1 MKKERNGI
9 VMNYGLQL
17 YSVRDS
23 ASKDM
28 DKTLRE
34 VAAMGYE
41 FVEFAGFF
49 NHPAEEIREMLEKY
63 NLKVSGTH
71 SPASGITP
79 ENIEESIRYHK
90 IIGCENYIIP
100 GADLKTGRK
109 LSNFIALVNE
119 AIPVFEAEGMK
130 LHFHNH
136 FSEFQPNEDGRYA
149 HYELEKKTKINFEI
163 DTYWS
168 FFAGRDTLALLD
180 RLKDR
185 ISVIHLKDGIGRAGK
200 ALGEGNAP
208 VLDVIAKAKELNLAM
223 VVESEGLDPSGLE
236 EVARCME
243 FLKKNG

>member
-1 MKKERNGI
+1 
-9 VMNYGLQL
+9 MNYGLQL

-49 NHPAEEIREMLEKY
+49 DHPAEKIREMLDKY
-63 NLKVSGTH
+63 NLKASGTH
-71 SPASGITP
+71 SKPIGIAP

-109 LSNFIALVNE
+109 LSDFIKLVNE
-119 AIPVFEAEGMK
+119 AQPVLEAEGIK

-163 DTYWS
+163 DTYWAYY
-168 FFAGRDTLALLD
+168 AGRDPIALLD

-185 ISVIHLKDGIGRAGK
+185 ISVVHLKDGIARAGK
-200 ALGEGNAP
+200 ALGEGDAP

-223 VVESEGLDPSGLE
+223 VVESEGLDPTGLE
-236 EVARCME
+236 EVARCIE

>member
-1 MKKERNGI
+1 
-9 VMNYGLQL
+9 MNYGLQL

-23 ASKDM
+23 ASVDM

-49 NHPAEEIREMLEKY
+49 DHPAEKIREMLDKY
-63 NLKVSGTH
+63 NLKASGTH
-71 SPASGITP
+71 SKPIGIAP
-79 ENIEESIRYHK
+79 ENIVESIRYHK

-109 LSNFIALVNE
+109 LSDFIKLVNE
-119 AIPVFEAEGMK
+119 AQPVLEAEGIK

-163 DTYWS
+163 DTYWAYY
-168 FFAGRDTLALLD
+168 AGRDPIALLE

-185 ISVIHLKDGIGRAGK
+185 ISVIHLKDGIGRSGR

-208 VLDVIAKAKELNLAM
+208 VIDVIAKAKELNLAM
-223 VVESEGLDPSGLE
+223 VVESEGLNPTGLE
-236 EVARCME
+236 EVARCIE
-243 FLKKNG
+243 FLEKNG

>member
-1 MKKERNGI
+1 
-9 VMNYGLQL
+9 MNYGLQL

-23 ASKDM
+23 ASVDM

-49 NHPAEEIREMLEKY
+49 DHPAEKIREMLEKY
-63 NLKVSGTH
+63 NLRASGTH
-71 SPASGITP
+71 SSASGITP

-100 GADLKTGRK
+100 GADLKTGKK
-109 LSNFIALVNE
+109 LSNFIDLVNY
-119 AIPVFEAEGMK
+119 AQPILEAEGIK

-136 FSEFQPNEDGRYA
+136 YSEFKPNEDGRYA

-163 DTYWS
+163 DTYWAYY
-168 FFAGRDTLALLD
+168 AGRDPIALLD
-180 RLKDR
+180 RLSDR
-185 ISVIHLKDGIGRAGK
+185 ISVVHLKDGIGRAGK
-200 ALGEGNAP
+200 ALGEGDAP

-223 VVESEGLDPSGLE
+223 VVESEGLDPCGLE
-236 EVARCME
+236 EVARCIE

>member
-1 MKKERNGI
+1 
-9 VMNYGLQL
+9 MNYGLQL

-23 ASKDM
+23 ASVDM

-49 NHPAEEIREMLEKY
+49 DHPAEKIREMLDKY
-63 NLKVSGTH
+63 NLKASGTH
-71 SPASGITP
+71 SKPIGIAP

-109 LSNFIALVNE
+109 LSNFISLVNE

-130 LHFHNH
+130 LHYHNH
-136 FSEFQPNEDGRYA
+136 SHEFLPNEDGRYS
-149 HYELEKKTKINFEI
+149 HYELEKKTAVNFEI
-163 DTYWS
+163 DTYWA
-168 FFAGRDTLALLD
+168 FEAGRDPIALLE

-185 ISVIHLKDGIGRAGK
+185 ISVIHLKDGIGRSGR

-223 VVESEGLDPSGLE
+223 VVESEGLDPTGLE
-236 EVARCME
+236 EVARCIE

>member
-1 MKKERNGI
+1 
-9 VMNYGLQL
+9 MNYGLQL

-23 ASKDM
+23 ASVDM

-49 NHPAEEIREMLEKY
+49 DHPAEKIREMLDKY
-63 NLKVSGTH
+63 NLKASGTH
-71 SPASGITP
+71 SKPIGIAP

-100 GADLKTGRK
+100 GTDLKTGRK

-130 LHFHNH
+130 LHYHNH
-136 FSEFQPNEDGRYA
+136 SHEFLPNEDGRYS
-149 HYELEKKTKINFEI
+149 HYELEKKTTVNFEI
-163 DTYWS
+163 DTYWA
-168 FFAGRDTLALLD
+168 FEAGRDPIALLE

-185 ISVIHLKDGIGRAGK
+185 ISVIHLKDGIGRSGR

-223 VVESEGLDPSGLE
+223 VVESEGLNPTGLE
-236 EVARCME
+236 EVARCIE

>member
-1 MKKERNGI
+1 
-9 VMNYGLQL
+9 MNYGLQL

-23 ASKDM
+23 ASVDM

-49 NHPAEEIREMLEKY
+49 DHPAEKIREMLEKY
-63 NLKVSGTH
+63 NLRASGTH
-71 SPASGITP
+71 SSASGITP

-100 GADLKTGRK
+100 GADLKTGKK

-149 HYELEKKTKINFEI
+149 HYELEKKTK
-163 DTYWS
+163 
-168 FFAGRDTLALLD
+168 R
-180 RLKDR
+180 
-185 ISVIHLKDGIGRAGK
+185 K
-200 ALGEGNAP
+200 AL
-208 VLDVIAKAKELNLAM
+208 K
-223 VVESEGLDPSGLE
+223 
-236 EVARCME
+236 
-243 FLKKNG
+243 

>member
-1 MKKERNGI
+1 
-9 VMNYGLQL
+9 MNYGLQL

-23 ASKDM
+23 ASVDM

-49 NHPAEEIREMLEKY
+49 DHPAEKIREMLDKY
-63 NLKVSGTH
+63 NLKASGTH
-71 SPASGITP
+71 SKPIGIAP

-109 LSNFIALVNE
+109 LSNFISLVNE

-130 LHFHNH
+130 LHYHNH
-136 FSEFQPNEDGRYA
+136 SHEFLPNEDGRYS
-149 HYELEKKTKINFEI
+149 HYELEKKTTVNFEI
-163 DTYWS
+163 DTYWA
-168 FFAGRDTLALLD
+168 FEAGRDPIALLE

-185 ISVIHLKDGIGRAGK
+185 ISVIHLKDGIGRSGR

-223 VVESEGLDPSGLE
+223 VVESEGLNPTGLE
-236 EVARCME
+236 EVARCIE

>member
-1 MKKERNGI
+1 
-9 VMNYGLQL
+9 MNYGLQL

-49 NHPAEEIREMLEKY
+49 GHPAEEIREMLEKY
-63 NLKVSGTH
+63 NLRVSGTH

-90 IIGCENYIIP
+90 IIGCENYIMP
-100 GADLKTGRK
+100 GADLKTGKK
-109 LSNFIALVNE
+109 LSNFIKLVNE
-119 AIPVFEAEGMK
+119 AQPVFESEGIK

-163 DTYWS
+163 DTYWA
-168 FFAGRDTLALLD
+168 FFAGRDPIALLD

-185 ISVIHLKDGIGRAGK
+185 ISVVHLKDGIARVGK

-208 VLDVIAKAKELNLAM
+208 VLDVIAKSKELGFDM
-223 VVESEGLDPSGLE
+223 VVESEGLDPTGLE
-236 EVARCME
+236 EVARCIE

>member
-1 MKKERNGI
+1 
-9 VMNYGLQL
+9 MNYGLQL

-49 NHPAEEIREMLEKY
+49 DHPAEKIREMLDKY
-63 NLKVSGTH
+63 NLKASGTH
-71 SPASGITP
+71 SKPIGIAP

-109 LSNFIALVNE
+109 LSDFIKLVNE
-119 AIPVFEAEGMK
+119 AQPVLEAEGIK

-163 DTYWS
+163 DTYWAYY
-168 FFAGRDTLALLD
+168 AGRDPIALLD

-200 ALGEGNAP
+200 ALGEGDAP
-208 VLDVIAKAKELNLAM
+208 VLDVITKAKELNLAM
-223 VVESEGLDPSGLE
+223 VVESEGLDPTGLE
-236 EVARCME
+236 EVARCIE